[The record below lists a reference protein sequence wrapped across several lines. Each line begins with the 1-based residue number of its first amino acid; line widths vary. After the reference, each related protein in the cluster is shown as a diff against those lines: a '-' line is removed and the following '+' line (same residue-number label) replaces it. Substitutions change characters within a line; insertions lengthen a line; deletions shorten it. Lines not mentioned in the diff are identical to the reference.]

1 MDFAPKSPTFKSLI
15 QTNTFSLCY
24 LLEPQEI
31 TISSKKGVISSW
43 TGSSWKDS
51 AHKGLYIFG
60 GRYNGKIDSHAE
72 TFSLPFVALQSHS
85 HFTIASYLQE
95 SKILPPAPSASCCS
109 HKLWQNQ
116 WQIFSGLKVSEPGSS
131 QPATT
136 LKPQVTLQSVMV
148 PCHPSTFP
156 PQAPGIGLSSS
167 FPLPV
172 LVSSNQDFSLL

>member
-1 MDFAPKSPTFKSLI
+1 MVPKAMLGILVLYLSDWSAKAYLTQNVAEHKSHTHSF
-15 QTNTFSLCY
+15 QN
-24 LLEPQEI
+24 
-31 TISSKKGVISSW
+31 W
-43 TGSSWKDS
+43 
-51 AHKGLYIFG
+51 
-60 GRYNGKIDSHAE
+60 YNGKIDSHAE